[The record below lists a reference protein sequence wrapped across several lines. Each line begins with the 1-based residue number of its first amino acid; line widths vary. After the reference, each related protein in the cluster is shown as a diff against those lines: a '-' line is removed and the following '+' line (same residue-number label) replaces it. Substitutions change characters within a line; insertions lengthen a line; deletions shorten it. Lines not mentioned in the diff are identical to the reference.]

1 MSTGTATII
10 IGLLSLALPSVGGA
24 VAWLT
29 ARYVKQRWLRELI
42 CSVAGY
48 AVDRVEREIVQPLKD
63 DPLVNTPGGKL
74 TASQAIKAKAA
85 ALEIGQ
91 DVLSKV
97 GKEAA
102 PHILGAAIESAVAR
116 LKPKKAVLP
125 QETKDLF
132 PVAILGAFLAVSAF
146 GGCSTLPQGWSTA
159 SAQNVQMAATLA
171 ATLYAGQVTGP
182 RERDAACIV
191 SCGIVA
197 AATYNATAN
206 SDMPKEERLQMAAK
220 AATRFAKKA
229 YPDVVKNRSLVQV
242 LSDVLALRVDL
253 SEAEGVLSIIR
264 AALSVQAASLK

>member
-29 ARYVKQRWLRELI
+29 ARYVKQRWLRDLI

-63 DPLVNTPGGKL
+63 DTPGGKL

-85 ALEIGQ
+85 ALKIGQ

-102 PHILGAAIESAVAR
+102 PHILDAAIESAVAR

-159 SAQNVQMAATLA
+159 SAQNVQMVATLA